1 MTKFRIRLLV
11 LALMTVVS
19 IGLAQG
25 QKKKPAPMHT
35 IHVMVTPEEVKWGPA
50 PPSLPPGAELAVLSG
65 DPSKAGAM
73 FSIRAKFPAG
83 YKVPPHWH
91 PSDENVVVISGTMM
105 FGAGSKFDE
114 AAMHDYPA
122 GSFALMPQAM
132 RHFAMAKEES
142 VVQIYGTGPF
152 AINYV
157 NPADDPRKAK

>member
-1 MTKFRIRLLV
+1 MTKFRLCLLV
-11 LALMTVVS
+11 LALVTVVS

-25 QKKKPAPMHT
+25 QKKKSAPMHT

-73 FSIRAKFPAG
+73 FTIRAKFPAG

-105 FGAGSKFDE
+105 FGAGTKFDE

-122 GSFALMPQAM
+122 GSFALMPRAM

-157 NPADDPRKAK
+157 NSADDPRKAK